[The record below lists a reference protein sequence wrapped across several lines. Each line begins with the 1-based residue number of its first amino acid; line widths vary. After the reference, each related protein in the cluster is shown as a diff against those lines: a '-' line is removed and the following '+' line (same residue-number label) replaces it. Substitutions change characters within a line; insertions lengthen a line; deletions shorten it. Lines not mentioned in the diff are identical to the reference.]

1 MVASENSFPLSPKEE
16 IVLGAVAVSAKGRKR
31 VHGYPLAQEIAAL
44 RPRHFSMN
52 YATLYRVL
60 NRLEEQ
66 GYLHSELAKPGTH
79 PGRSR
84 RSYGVSP
91 SGRKVLR
98 KSEVSVRRDDAG
110 ELYIEF

>member
-1 MVASENSFPLSPKEE
+1 MVASASSYPLSPKEE
-16 IVLGAVAVSAKGRKR
+16 IVLGAVAASAKGRKK
-31 VHGYPLAQEIAAL
+31 VHGYPLAQEIAEL

-60 NRLEEQ
+60 NRLEAQ
-66 GYLHSELAKPGTH
+66 GYLNSEVAKPGTY

-91 SGRKVLR
+91 AGRKVLR
-98 KSEVSVRRDDAG
+98 KSEVAVKRDENG

>member
-1 MVASENSFPLSPKEE
+1 MVASATKYPLSPREE
-16 IVLGAVAVSAKGRKR
+16 IVLGAVAASVRGRRR

-60 NRLEEQ
+60 NRLEQ
-66 GYLHSELAKPGTH
+66 KGYLTSQLAKPGSH

-91 SGRKVLR
+91 EGRRVLK
-98 KSEVSVRRDDAG
+98 KSEVTVKRDDEGA
-110 ELYIEF
+110 LYVEF

>member
-1 MVASENSFPLSPKEE
+1 MVASANSFPLSPKEE
-16 IVLGAVAVSAKGRKR
+16 IVLGAVAVSSKGRKKI
-31 VHGYPLAQEIAAL
+31 HGYPLAQEIADL

-60 NRLEEQ
+60 NRLEEK
-66 GYLHSELAKPGTH
+66 GLLVSELAKPGTF

-84 RSYGVSP
+84 RSYGVSAD
-91 SGRKVLR
+91 GRKILK
-98 KSEVSVRRDDAG
+98 KSEVTVKRDENE

>member
-1 MVASENSFPLSPKEE
+1 MVASANSFPLSPKEE
-16 IVLGAVAVSAKGRKR
+16 IVLGAVAVSSKGRKK
-31 VHGYPLAQEIAAL
+31 VHGYPLAQEIADL

-66 GYLHSELAKPGTH
+66 GFLVSELAKPGTY

-91 SGRKVLR
+91 EGRKLL
-98 KSEVSVRRDDAG
+98 KTSEVAVKRDEDEA
-110 ELYIEF
+110 LYIEF

>member
-1 MVASENSFPLSPKEE
+1 MVASATKYPLSPKEE
-16 IVLGAVAVSAKGRKR
+16 VVLGAVAASTRGRQK

-60 NRLEEQ
+60 NRLEEK
-66 GYLHSELAKPGTH
+66 GYLTSVVAEPGAH

-84 RSYGVSP
+84 RSYGVSGD
-91 SGRKVLR
+91 GRKVLR
-98 KSEVSVRRDDAG
+98 KSEVAVKRDDEGA
-110 ELYIEF
+110 LYIEF